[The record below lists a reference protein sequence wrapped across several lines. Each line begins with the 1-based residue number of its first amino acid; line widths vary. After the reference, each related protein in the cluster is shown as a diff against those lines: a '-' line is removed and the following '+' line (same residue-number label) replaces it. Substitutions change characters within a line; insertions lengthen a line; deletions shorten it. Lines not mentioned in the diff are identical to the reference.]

1 MFVQHTHRGI
11 EKGKHG
17 RKENER
23 IMAVINDGRTGND
36 LSTGGRRGVD
46 FAGHKRGGMKG
57 DVCVHVKGPRRTR
70 WVCKVVAVAGTR
82 ERGRT
87 AEPIAEK

>member
-36 LSTGGRRGVD
+36 LSAGASGQEEGRGVD
-46 FAGHKRGGMKG
+46 FAGTKG
-57 DVCVHVKGPRRTR
+57 
-70 WVCKVVAVAGTR
+70 
-82 ERGRT
+82 E
-87 AEPIAEK
+87 E

>member
-1 MFVQHTHRGI
+1 
-11 EKGKHG
+11 
-17 RKENER
+17 
-23 IMAVINDGRTGND
+23 MAVINDGRTGND
-36 LSTGGRRGVD
+36 ISAGASGQEQEEEEGRGVD

-70 WVCKVVAVAGTR
+70 WVCKVVAAQWRSMEG
-82 ERGRT
+82 GRT

>member
-23 IMAVINDGRTGND
+23 IMAVINDGRTGSD
-36 LSTGGRRGVD
+36 LSTGAGRRRKEG
-46 FAGHKRGGMKG
+46 ASILRGTKG
-57 DVCVHVKGPRRTR
+57 
-70 WVCKVVAVAGTR
+70 
-82 ERGRT
+82 E
-87 AEPIAEK
+87 E